1 MIRNGGYP
9 MANDVIFKT
18 KAFGGF
24 NKEEV
29 MTYIN
34 RLISEKEELENK
46 CKALT
51 EEKNN
56 LKNEVSEISQ
66 KLKTAEDKAE
76 SEIKEREEVL
86 KILDAEREIRD
97 AVCKEKDEFGVE
109 ILKLNKELNELKNK
123 PVLSEED
130 AEVLKAENAKLKAE
144 CDKLKAME
152 QQVGAAMLDARL
164 RSDELVKEAEEK
176 ANLVRKDVYDAIGDT
191 ALKIDELSGGI
202 TEIARNFTKAVSEVE
217 MRISVLTGNMSKTAQ
232 ALISNNLETP
242 LRIQNTVV
250 TETEV
255 TYSDLVSDIEQS
267 IADSVTEAEQEIE
280 NVKDSFSDDEQKAK
294 IKIKAKPVE

>member
-1 MIRNGGYP
+1 

-51 EEKNN
+51 DENNN

-66 KLKTAEDKAE
+66 KLKTAEEKAE
-76 SEIKEREEVL
+76 SEIKEREDVL
-86 KILDAEREIRD
+86 KILEAEREIRD

-109 ILKLNKELNELKNK
+109 ILKLNKELTELKNK

-217 MRISVLTGNMSKTAQ
+217 MRINLLTGNMSKTAQ

-267 IADSVTEAEQEIE
+267 IAESVTEAEQEIE

>member
-1 MIRNGGYP
+1 
-9 MANDVIFKT
+9 MANDIIFKT

-46 CKALT
+46 CKEIT
-51 EEKNN
+51 DENNN

-66 KLKTAEDKAE
+66 KLKAAEEKADNE
-76 SEIKEREEVL
+76 VKEREDVL
-86 KILDAEREIRD
+86 KILEAERE
-97 AVCKEKDEFGVE
+97 VKEAIYNEKEEFNVE

-123 PVLSEED
+123 PVLTEED
-130 AEVLKAENAKLKAE
+130 AEVLKAENTKLKAE

-217 MRISVLTGNMSKTAQ
+217 MRINLLTGNMSKTAQ

>member
-1 MIRNGGYP
+1 
-9 MANDVIFKT
+9 MANDIIFKT

-76 SEIKEREEVL
+76 SEIKEREDVL

-109 ILKLNKELNELKNK
+109 ILKLNKELTELKNK

-164 RSDELVKEAEEK
+164 RSDELIKEAEEK

>member
-1 MIRNGGYP
+1 

-46 CKALT
+46 CKELT
-51 EEKNN
+51 DEKNN

-66 KLKTAEDKAE
+66 KLKETEEKVTKSAEE
-76 SEIKEREEVL
+76 YEEL
-86 KILDAEREIRD
+86 SKILEAEREVS
-97 AVCKEKDEFGVE
+97 ATVYNEKEEFNVE

-123 PVLSEED
+123 PVLTEEA

-164 RSDELVKEAEEK
+164 RSDELIKEAEEK
-176 ANLVRKDVYDAIGDT
+176 AEVVRKDVYDAIGDT

-232 ALISNNLETP
+232 ALISNSLETP
-242 LRIQNTVV
+242 LRIQNTVPA
-250 TETEV
+250 ETEV
-255 TYSDLVSDIEQS
+255 TYSDLVSDVEQS
-267 IADSVTEAEQEIE
+267 IANSVTEAEQEIAS
-280 NVKDSFSDDEQKAK
+280 VKESFSDDEQKAK

>member
-1 MIRNGGYP
+1 

-46 CKALT
+46 CKELT
-51 EEKNN
+51 DEKNN
-56 LKNEVSEISQ
+56 LKNEVAETSQ
-66 KLKTAEDKAE
+66 KLKETEENSKKASEEYE
-76 SEIKEREEVL
+76 SIL
-86 KILDAEREIRD
+86 KLLDAEREIRD
-97 AVCKEKDEFGVE
+97 AICKEKDEFGVE
-109 ILKLNKELNELKNK
+109 ILKLNNELNEHKNK

-130 AEVLKAENAKLKAE
+130 AEILKAENAKLKME

-164 RSDELVKEAEEK
+164 RSDELIKEAEEK

-217 MRISVLTGNMSKTAQ
+217 MRINLLTGNMSKTAQ
-232 ALISNNLETP
+232 ALISNNLESAP
-242 LRIQNTVV
+242 LRIQNTVQS
-250 TETEV
+250 TEDDVLEV
-255 TYSDLVSDIEQS
+255 I
-267 IADSVTEAEQEIE
+267 EQEIE
-280 NVKDSFSDDEQKAK
+280 RTNDAILDDEQKAK

>member
-1 MIRNGGYP
+1 
-9 MANDVIFKT
+9 MANDIIFKT

-109 ILKLNKELNELKNK
+109 ILKLNKELTELKNK

>member
-1 MIRNGGYP
+1 
-9 MANDVIFKT
+9 MANDIIFKT

-76 SEIKEREEVL
+76 SEIKEREDVL

-164 RSDELVKEAEEK
+164 RSDELIKEAEEK

>member
-1 MIRNGGYP
+1 
-9 MANDVIFKT
+9 MANDIIFKT

-34 RLISEKEELENK
+34 RLISEKEEFENK

-51 EEKNN
+51 EENNN

-76 SEIKEREEVL
+76 SEIKEREDVL

-109 ILKLNKELNELKNK
+109 ILKLNKELTELKNK

-217 MRISVLTGNMSKTAQ
+217 MRINLLTGNMSKTAQ

>member
-1 MIRNGGYP
+1 MGVIL

-76 SEIKEREEVL
+76 SEIKEREDVL

-109 ILKLNKELNELKNK
+109 ILKLNNELNELKNK
-123 PVLSEED
+123 PVLTEED
-130 AEVLKAENAKLKAE
+130 AEVLKTENAKLKAE

-164 RSDELVKEAEEK
+164 RSDELIKEAEEK
-176 ANLVRKDVYDAIGDT
+176 ADLVRKDVYDAIGDT

-217 MRISVLTGNMSKTAQ
+217 MRINLLTGNMSKTAQ
-232 ALISNNLETP
+232 ALISNNLESAP
-242 LRIQNTVV
+242 LRIQNTVQS
-250 TETEV
+250 TEDDVLEV
-255 TYSDLVSDIEQS
+255 I
-267 IADSVTEAEQEIE
+267 EQEIE
-280 NVKDSFSDDEQKAK
+280 RTNEVILDDEHKPV
-294 IKIKAKPVE
+294 IKVKAKPVE

>member
-1 MIRNGGYP
+1 
-9 MANDVIFKT
+9 MANDIIFKT

-56 LKNEVSEISQ
+56 LKNEVSEVSQ

-217 MRISVLTGNMSKTAQ
+217 MRINLLTGNMSKTAQ

>member
-1 MIRNGGYP
+1 
-9 MANDVIFKT
+9 MANDIIFKT

-46 CKALT
+46 CKEIT
-51 EEKNN
+51 DENNN

-66 KLKTAEDKAE
+66 KLKAAEEKADNE
-76 SEIKEREEVL
+76 VKEREDVL
-86 KILDAEREIRD
+86 KILEAERE
-97 AVCKEKDEFGVE
+97 VKEAIYNEKEEFNVE

-123 PVLSEED
+123 PVLTEED

-164 RSDELVKEAEEK
+164 RSDELIKEAEKK
-176 ANLVRKDVYDAIGDT
+176 AEVVRKDVYDAIGDT

-232 ALISNNLETP
+232 ALISDNLEASP

-250 TETEV
+250 EETEV
-255 TYSDLVSDIEQS
+255 TYSDLVSGIEQS

-280 NVKDSFSDDEQKAK
+280 SVKDSFSDDEQKTK

>member
-1 MIRNGGYP
+1 

-34 RLISEKEELENK
+34 RLISEKEALETK
-46 CKALT
+46 CKELT
-51 EEKNN
+51 DANN
-56 LKNEVSEISQ
+56 DLKNEINEASEKVKI
-66 KLKTAEDKAE
+66 AEEKASKAE
-76 SEIKEREEVL
+76 EQHNEDQQRLKVERDINTSL
-86 KILDAEREIRD
+86 SDD
-97 AVCKEKDEFGVE
+97 KEKLNVE
-109 ILKLNKELNELKNK
+109 ILKLNKEITELKNK

-130 AEVLKAENAKLKAE
+130 AEILKAENVKLKAE

-164 RSDELVKEAEEK
+164 RSDELIKEAEEK
-176 ANLVRKDVYDAIGDT
+176 AEVVRKDVYDAIGDT

-217 MRISVLTGNMSKTAQ
+217 MRINLLTGNMSKTAQ
-232 ALISNNLETP
+232 ALISNSLEASP
-242 LRIQNTVV
+242 LRIQNTVLA
-250 TETEV
+250 EEV
-255 TYSDLVSDIEQS
+255 DDSE
-267 IADSVTEAEQEIE
+267 ADVLEVIEQEIE
-280 NVKDSFSDDEQKAK
+280 RTNEVFLDDEHKPV

>member
-1 MIRNGGYP
+1 

-34 RLISEKEELENK
+34 RLISEKEALETRCKELTDEN
-46 CKALT
+46 
-51 EEKNN
+51 NN
-56 LKNEVSEISQ
+56 LKNEASENAQ
-66 KLKTAEDKAE
+66 KLKAAEEKAE
-76 SEIKEREEVL
+76 NENKEREDVL
-86 KILDAEREIRD
+86 KILEAEREVKEAI
-97 AVCKEKDEFGVE
+97 CKEKDEFSVE

-123 PVLSEED
+123 PVLTEEA
-130 AEVLKAENAKLKAE
+130 AETLKSENAKLKAE

-176 ANLVRKDVYDAIGDT
+176 ADLVRKDVYDAIGDT

-232 ALISNNLETP
+232 ALISNSLEAP
-242 LRIQNTVV
+242 LRIQNTVLSDENTFDDVVEV
-250 TETEV
+250 TENNLQE
-255 TYSDLVSDIEQS
+255 
-267 IADSVTEAEQEIE
+267 SVLEALEQELE
-280 NVKDSFSDDEQKAK
+280 RTKESVVDSEQKAK

>member
-1 MIRNGGYP
+1 

-46 CKALT
+46 CKELT
-51 EEKNN
+51 DEKNN

-66 KLKTAEDKAE
+66 KLKETEEKVTKSAEE
-76 SEIKEREEVL
+76 YEEL
-86 KILDAEREIRD
+86 SKILEAEREVSA
-97 AVCKEKDEFGVE
+97 AVYNEKEEFNVE

-123 PVLSEED
+123 PVLTEEA

-232 ALISNNLETP
+232 ALISNSLETP
-242 LRIQNTVV
+242 LRIQNTVPA
-250 TETEV
+250 ETEV
-255 TYSDLVSDIEQS
+255 TYSDLVSDVEQS
-267 IADSVTEAEQEIE
+267 IANSVTEAEQEIAS
-280 NVKDSFSDDEQKAK
+280 VKESFSDDEQKAK

>member
-1 MIRNGGYP
+1 

-24 NKEEV
+24 KKDEV
-29 MTYIN
+29 MAYIN
-34 RLISEKEELENK
+34 RLISEKEALETRCKELTDEN
-46 CKALT
+46 
-51 EEKNN
+51 NN
-56 LKNEVSEISQ
+56 LKYQASENSQ
-66 KLKTAEDKAE
+66 KLKEADEKTEKAKEEYED
-76 SEIKEREEVL
+76 IL
-86 KILDAEREIRD
+86 KILEAEREVSAAIYNE
-97 AVCKEKDEFGVE
+97 KEEFNIE
-109 ILKLNKELNELKNK
+109 ILKLNKELTELKNK

-130 AEVLKAENAKLKAE
+130 AEALKAENTKLKNE

-217 MRISVLTGNMSKTAQ
+217 MRINLLTGKMSKTAQ

-242 LRIQNTVV
+242 LRIHNTLAEESTVS
-250 TETEV
+250 
-255 TYSDLVSDIEQS
+255 YNDLVSDIEQS
-267 IADSVTEAEQEIE
+267 ISDSVAEAEQELE
-280 NVKDSFSDDEQKAK
+280 SVKDSFNDEEHKAK
-294 IKIKAKPVE
+294 IKIKAKPVSDE

>member
-1 MIRNGGYP
+1 
-9 MANDVIFKT
+9 
-18 KAFGGF
+18 
-24 NKEEV
+24 
-29 MTYIN
+29 
-34 RLISEKEELENK
+34 
-46 CKALT
+46 
-51 EEKNN
+51 
-56 LKNEVSEISQ
+56 
-66 KLKTAEDKAE
+66 
-76 SEIKEREEVL
+76 
-86 KILDAEREIRD
+86 
-97 AVCKEKDEFGVE
+97 
-109 ILKLNKELNELKNK
+109 
-123 PVLSEED
+123 
-130 AEVLKAENAKLKAE
+130 
-144 CDKLKAME
+144 ME

-217 MRISVLTGNMSKTAQ
+217 MRINLLTGNMSKTAQ

-267 IADSVTEAEQEIE
+267 IAESVTEAEQEIE

>member
-51 EEKNN
+51 DENNN

-66 KLKTAEDKAE
+66 KLKTAEEKAE
-76 SEIKEREEVL
+76 SEIKEREDVL
-86 KILDAEREIRD
+86 KILEAEREIRD

-109 ILKLNKELNELKNK
+109 ILKLNKELTELKNK

-217 MRISVLTGNMSKTAQ
+217 MRINLLTGNMSKTAQ

-267 IADSVTEAEQEIE
+267 IAESVTEAEQEIE

>member
-1 MIRNGGYP
+1 
-9 MANDVIFKT
+9 MANDIIFKT

-51 EEKNN
+51 EENNN

>member
-1 MIRNGGYP
+1 
-9 MANDVIFKT
+9 MANDIIFKT

-51 EEKNN
+51 EENNN

-76 SEIKEREEVL
+76 SEIKEREDVL

-109 ILKLNKELNELKNK
+109 ILKLNKELTELKNK

-217 MRISVLTGNMSKTAQ
+217 MRINLLTGNMSKTAQ

>member
-1 MIRNGGYP
+1 
-9 MANDVIFKT
+9 MANDIIFKT

-130 AEVLKAENAKLKAE
+130 AEVLKSENAKLKAE

-217 MRISVLTGNMSKTAQ
+217 MRINLLTGNMSKTAQ

>member
-1 MIRNGGYP
+1 
-9 MANDVIFKT
+9 MANDIIFKT

-34 RLISEKEELENK
+34 NLISEKSALEAK
-46 CKALT
+46 CKELT
-51 EEKNN
+51 DENTN
-56 LKNEVSEISQ
+56 LKNEISEASEKVKSAEEKVSKAEEQHNEDSQ
-66 KLKTAEDKAE
+66 RLKVERDINTALTEDK
-76 SEIKEREEVL
+76 
-86 KILDAEREIRD
+86 
-97 AVCKEKDEFGVE
+97 EKLNVE
-109 ILKLNKELNELKNK
+109 ILKLNKEITELKNK

-130 AEVLKAENAKLKAE
+130 AEVLKTENAKLKTE

-164 RSDELVKEAEEK
+164 RSDELIKEAEEK
-176 ANLVRKDVYDAIGDT
+176 AEVVRKDVYDAIGDT

-217 MRISVLTGNMSKTAQ
+217 MRINLLTGNMSKTAQ
-232 ALISNNLETP
+232 ALISNNLEAP
-242 LRIQNTVV
+242 LKIQNTVN
-250 TETEV
+250 TEDVLEV
-255 TYSDLVSDIEQS
+255 I
-267 IADSVTEAEQEIE
+267 EQEIE
-280 NVKDSFSDDEQKAK
+280 RTSETLLDDEHKSV

>member
-1 MIRNGGYP
+1 
-9 MANDVIFKT
+9 MANDIIFKT

-76 SEIKEREEVL
+76 SEIKEREDVL

-97 AVCKEKDEFGVE
+97 AVCKEKDEFGFE
-109 ILKLNKELNELKNK
+109 ILKLNK
-123 PVLSEED
+123 
-130 AEVLKAENAKLKAE
+130 
-144 CDKLKAME
+144 
-152 QQVGAAMLDARL
+152 
-164 RSDELVKEAEEK
+164 
-176 ANLVRKDVYDAIGDT
+176 
-191 ALKIDELSGGI
+191 
-202 TEIARNFTKAVSEVE
+202 
-217 MRISVLTGNMSKTAQ
+217 
-232 ALISNNLETP
+232 
-242 LRIQNTVV
+242 
-250 TETEV
+250 
-255 TYSDLVSDIEQS
+255 
-267 IADSVTEAEQEIE
+267 
-280 NVKDSFSDDEQKAK
+280 
-294 IKIKAKPVE
+294 

>member
-1 MIRNGGYP
+1 

-51 EEKNN
+51 DEKNN
-56 LKNEVSEISQ
+56 LKNEVAETSQ
-66 KLKTAEDKAE
+66 KLKEAEDKVNK
-76 SEIKEREEVL
+76 SVEEYEEL
-86 KILDAEREIRD
+86 SKILEAEREVSA
-97 AVCKEKDEFGVE
+97 AVYNEKEEYSVE
-109 ILKLNKELNELKNK
+109 ILKLNNELNELKNK

-130 AEVLKAENAKLKAE
+130 AEILKAENAKLKME

-164 RSDELVKEAEEK
+164 RSDELIKEAEEK
-176 ANLVRKDVYDAIGDT
+176 ADLVRKDVYDAIGDT

-217 MRISVLTGNMSKTAQ
+217 MRINLLTGNMSKTAQ
-232 ALISNNLETP
+232 ALISNNLESAP
-242 LRIQNTVV
+242 LRIQNTVQS
-250 TETEV
+250 TEDDVLEV
-255 TYSDLVSDIEQS
+255 I
-267 IADSVTEAEQEIE
+267 EQEIE
-280 NVKDSFSDDEQKAK
+280 RTNESILDDEQKAK

>member
-1 MIRNGGYP
+1 
-9 MANDVIFKT
+9 MANDIIFKT

-51 EEKNN
+51 EENNN

-217 MRISVLTGNMSKTAQ
+217 MRINLLTGNMSKTAQ

>member
-1 MIRNGGYP
+1 
-9 MANDVIFKT
+9 MANDIIFKT

-76 SEIKEREEVL
+76 SEIKEREDVL

>member
-1 MIRNGGYP
+1 
-9 MANDVIFKT
+9 MANDIIFKT

-217 MRISVLTGNMSKTAQ
+217 MRINLLTGNMSKTAQ

>member
-1 MIRNGGYP
+1 MGVIL

-46 CKALT
+46 CKELT
-51 EEKNN
+51 DEKNN
-56 LKNEVSEISQ
+56 LRNEVAETSQ
-66 KLKTAEDKAE
+66 KLKEAEENSKKASEEYE
-76 SEIKEREEVL
+76 SIL
-86 KILDAEREIRD
+86 KLLDAEREIRD
-97 AVCKEKDEFGVE
+97 AICKEKDEFGVE
-109 ILKLNKELNELKNK
+109 ILKLNNELNELKNK

-130 AEVLKAENAKLKAE
+130 AEILKAENVKLKME

-164 RSDELVKEAEEK
+164 RSDELIKEAEEK
-176 ANLVRKDVYDAIGDT
+176 ADLVRKDVYDAIGDT

-217 MRISVLTGNMSKTAQ
+217 MRINLLTGNMSKTAQ
-232 ALISNNLETP
+232 ALISNNLESAP
-242 LRIQNTVV
+242 LRIQNTVQS
-250 TETEV
+250 TEDDVLEV
-255 TYSDLVSDIEQS
+255 I
-267 IADSVTEAEQEIE
+267 EQEIE
-280 NVKDSFSDDEQKAK
+280 RTNDAILDDEQKAK

>member
-1 MIRNGGYP
+1 MGVIL

-46 CKALT
+46 CKELT
-51 EEKNN
+51 DEKNN
-56 LKNEVSEISQ
+56 LKNEVAETSQ
-66 KLKTAEDKAE
+66 KLKETEENSKKASEEYE
-76 SEIKEREEVL
+76 SIL
-86 KILDAEREIRD
+86 KLLDAEREIRD
-97 AVCKEKDEFGVE
+97 AICKEKDEFGVE
-109 ILKLNKELNELKNK
+109 ILKLNNELNELKNK

-130 AEVLKAENAKLKAE
+130 AEILKAENAKLKME

-164 RSDELVKEAEEK
+164 RSDELIKEAEEK

-217 MRISVLTGNMSKTAQ
+217 MRINLLTGNMSKTAQ
-232 ALISNNLETP
+232 ALISNNLESAP
-242 LRIQNTVV
+242 LRIQNTVQS
-250 TETEV
+250 TEDDVLEV
-255 TYSDLVSDIEQS
+255 I
-267 IADSVTEAEQEIE
+267 EQEIE
-280 NVKDSFSDDEQKAK
+280 RTNDAILDDEQKAK

>member
-76 SEIKEREEVL
+76 REIKEREDVL

-109 ILKLNKELNELKNK
+109 ILKLNKELTELKNK

-217 MRISVLTGNMSKTAQ
+217 MRINLLTGNMSKTAQ

-267 IADSVTEAEQEIE
+267 IAESVTEAEQEIE
-280 NVKDSFSDDEQKAK
+280 SVKDSFSDDEQKAK

>member
-1 MIRNGGYP
+1 
-9 MANDVIFKT
+9 MANDIIFKT

-34 RLISEKEELENK
+34 RLISEKEVLENK
-46 CKALT
+46 CKELT

-66 KLKTAEDKAE
+66 KLKETEENNKKSLEEYE
-76 SEIKEREEVL
+76 SIL
-86 KILDAEREIRD
+86 KILDDEREIRD
-97 AVCKEKDEFGVE
+97 AICKEKDEFNVE
-109 ILKLNKELNELKNK
+109 ILKLNNELNELKNK

-130 AEVLKAENAKLKAE
+130 AGILKAENAKLKME

-164 RSDELVKEAEEK
+164 RSDELIKEAEEK
-176 ANLVRKDVYDAIGDT
+176 ADLVRKDVYDAIGDT

-217 MRISVLTGNMSKTAQ
+217 MRINLLTGNMSKTAQ
-232 ALISNNLETP
+232 ALISNNLESAP
-242 LRIQNTVV
+242 LRIQNTSISSEDDVL
-250 TETEV
+250 EV
-255 TYSDLVSDIEQS
+255 I
-267 IADSVTEAEQEIE
+267 EQEIE
-280 NVKDSFSDDEQKAK
+280 RTNESILDDEHKPV
-294 IKIKAKPVE
+294 IKVKAKPVE

>member
-1 MIRNGGYP
+1 
-9 MANDVIFKT
+9 MANDIIFKT

-34 RLISEKEELENK
+34 RLISEKEEFENK

-51 EEKNN
+51 EENNN

-76 SEIKEREEVL
+76 SEIKEREDVL

-109 ILKLNKELNELKNK
+109 ILKLNKELTELKNK

>member
-1 MIRNGGYP
+1 
-9 MANDVIFKT
+9 MANDIIFKT

-56 LKNEVSEISQ
+56 LKNEVSEVSQ

-130 AEVLKAENAKLKAE
+130 AEVLKSENAKLKAE

-217 MRISVLTGNMSKTAQ
+217 MRINLLTGNMSKTAQ

>member
-1 MIRNGGYP
+1 
-9 MANDVIFKT
+9 MANDIIFKT

-34 RLISEKEELENK
+34 RLISEKEAIETK
-46 CKALT
+46 CKELT
-51 EEKNN
+51 NENNN
-56 LKNEVSEISQ
+56 LKSQATENAQ
-66 KLKTAEDKAE
+66 KLKEAEEKLLKADE
-76 SEIKEREEVL
+76 QHNEDQQRLKVERDINTSVCEE
-86 KILDAEREIRD
+86 
-97 AVCKEKDEFGVE
+97 KEKFNVE
-109 ILKLNKELNELKNK
+109 ILKLNKELSELKNK

-130 AEVLKAENAKLKAE
+130 AEILKAENAKLKNE

-232 ALISNNLETP
+232 ALISNSLETP

-250 TETEV
+250 SEDTDSFDVSVSETEEN
-255 TYSDLVSDIEQS
+255 LPE
-267 IADSVTEAEQEIE
+267 SVLEALEQELE
-280 NVKDSFSDDEQKAK
+280 KAKESALDSEQKAK

>member
-1 MIRNGGYP
+1 MGVIL

-51 EEKNN
+51 DEKNN
-56 LKNEVSEISQ
+56 LKNEVAETSQ
-66 KLKTAEDKAE
+66 KLKEAEDKVNK
-76 SEIKEREEVL
+76 SVEEYEEL
-86 KILDAEREIRD
+86 SKILEAEREVSA
-97 AVCKEKDEFGVE
+97 AVYNEKEEFSVE
-109 ILKLNKELNELKNK
+109 ILKLNNELNELKNK
-123 PVLSEED
+123 PVLSEDD
-130 AEVLKAENAKLKAE
+130 AEILKAENAKLKME

-164 RSDELVKEAEEK
+164 RSDELIKEAEEK
-176 ANLVRKDVYDAIGDT
+176 ADLVRKDVYDAIGDT

-217 MRISVLTGNMSKTAQ
+217 MRINLLTGNMSKTAQ
-232 ALISNNLETP
+232 ALISNNLESAP
-242 LRIQNTVV
+242 LRIQNTVKS
-250 TETEV
+250 TEDDVLEV
-255 TYSDLVSDIEQS
+255 I
-267 IADSVTEAEQEIE
+267 EQEIE
-280 NVKDSFSDDEQKAK
+280 RTNDAILDDEQKSK

>member
-1 MIRNGGYP
+1 
-9 MANDVIFKT
+9 MANDIIFKT

-66 KLKTAEDKAE
+66 KLKTAEDKAD
-76 SEIKEREEVL
+76 SEIKEREDVL

>member
-1 MIRNGGYP
+1 MGVFP
-9 MANDVIFKT
+9 MANDIIFKT

-34 RLISEKEELENK
+34 RLISEKSVLETK
-46 CKALT
+46 CKELT
-51 EEKNN
+51 DANDDLKNQINEASEKVKSAEEKV
-56 LKNEVSEISQ
+56 L
-66 KLKTAEDKAE
+66 KAE
-76 SEIKEREEVL
+76 EKVL
-86 KILDAEREIRD
+86 KAEEQHNEDEKRLKVEREINTALTQD
-97 AVCKEKDEFGVE
+97 KEKLNVE
-109 ILKLNKELNELKNK
+109 ILKLNKEITELKNK

-130 AEVLKAENAKLKAE
+130 AEILKAENAKLKAE

-164 RSDELVKEAEEK
+164 RSDELIKEAEEK
-176 ANLVRKDVYDAIGDT
+176 AEVVRKDVYDAIGDT

-217 MRISVLTGNMSKTAQ
+217 MRINLLTGNMSKTAQ
-232 ALISNNLETP
+232 ALISNSMESP
-242 LRIQNTVV
+242 LKIQNTVV
-250 TETEV
+250 NTESDVLEV
-255 TYSDLVSDIEQS
+255 I
-267 IADSVTEAEQEIE
+267 EQEIE
-280 NVKDSFSDDEQKAK
+280 RTNESMLDEEHKV